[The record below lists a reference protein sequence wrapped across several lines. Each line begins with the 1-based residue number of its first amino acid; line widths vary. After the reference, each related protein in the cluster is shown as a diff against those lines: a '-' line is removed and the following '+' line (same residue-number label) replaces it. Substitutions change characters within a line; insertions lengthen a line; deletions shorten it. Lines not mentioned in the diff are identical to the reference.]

1 MFCSDQAWVSG
12 RMGVNFEREAPSLH
26 SHAGQVVI
34 FLSPN
39 SQPDPYSD
47 PGPVILSLVTILV
60 IFTLILILIF
70 FLNNQAIRELTGR
83 YFAQVSHRVK
93 KRLAAIYK
101 HDFLMFGYNPFI

>member
-1 MFCSDQAWVSG
+1 MQARSSFSPVQI
-12 RMGVNFEREAPSLH
+12 PSLIL
-26 SHAGQVVI
+26 I
-34 FLSPN
+34 F
-39 SQPDPYSD
+39 
-47 PGPVILSLVTILV
+47 ILV
-60 IFTLILILIF
+60 IFILILIFIF